1 MKVKMNKSLLYLGFL
16 ILEVSKT
23 LMHEFWY
30 DCIKPKHQSN
40 KKLCYMDIGSF
51 IIHTKTEDFHK
62 DIEDDVKNRY
72 DTSNCEVDRPLPKEQ
87 MKKS

>member
-1 MKVKMNKSLLYLGFL
+1 MNFGMIVLSQN
-16 ILEVSKT
+16 
-23 LMHEFWY
+23 
-30 DCIKPKHQSN
+30 IKAIKN
-40 KKLCYMDIGSF
+40 CYMDIGSF

-87 MKKS
+87 MKKL